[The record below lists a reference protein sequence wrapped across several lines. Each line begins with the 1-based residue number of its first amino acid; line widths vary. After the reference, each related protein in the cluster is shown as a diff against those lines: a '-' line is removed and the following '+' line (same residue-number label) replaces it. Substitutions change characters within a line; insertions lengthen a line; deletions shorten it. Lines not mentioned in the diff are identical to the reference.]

1 MRVAGIIM
9 ECNPLHDGHRYLL
22 KTVREE
28 YEMDRIIVCMSG
40 DFVQRG
46 EPAVQSKETRAAQL
60 LQSGADLVLELPLPY
75 ATGAAEVFA
84 RGAVT
89 LLEGLGVVTDLFFG
103 SESGEVEALSRCA
116 AASLDESPLLQ
127 ETLRRALESGL
138 PYPKAYAEALSAAG
152 APLPEGAG
160 ANDTLGTMYLRT
172 LFSSCRMP
180 HSSQHPQ
187 EKFPYGQSHGSVYR
201 GTDHQGPAEMP
212 KGSRRSAYQ
221 GTDHQGPAD
230 IPEGSRGSEYQG
242 TDAFPAAGAVRER
255 ASLLSPS
262 ILPHAVKR
270 IRTDS
275 ASAIRERMRDSGC
288 TGIWPSD
295 LSLPL
300 GAELIR
306 LTEDNLCTH
315 LYQDV
320 SPDLAARICKCLP
333 AYTDFEQFRVLV
345 KTKNVTMARVSRS
358 LLHILLDVRS
368 SDLQAYGQAGS
379 IGYARVLGMK
389 RTSRDLLGSISRNG
403 TFPLI
408 TRLSDIKKGSTVI
421 PSPFD
426 QMLRSDLRASALY
439 DLLQRNRRIPDAP
452 SVPEASKQPVMM

>member
-1 MRVAGIIM
+1 MRIAGIIM

-28 YEMDRIIVCMSG
+28 YGIDRIVVCMSG

-60 LQSGADLVLELPLPY
+60 LQAGADLVLELPLPY
-75 ATGAAEVFA
+75 ATGAAEIFA
-84 RGAVT
+84 RGAVL

-103 SESGEVEALSRCA
+103 SETGEIEALSRCA
-116 AASLDESPLLQ
+116 AASLEESPLLQ
-127 ETLRRALESGL
+127 EELRRALDAGA

-152 APLPEGAG
+152 APLPEDAG
-160 ANDTLGTMYLRT
+160 ANDTLGMMYLRT

-180 HSSQHPQ
+180 RSLQHPQ
-187 EKFPYGQSHGSVYR
+187 GKSPVL
-201 GTDHQGPAEMP
+201 
-212 KGSRRSAYQ
+212 
-221 GTDHQGPAD
+221 
-230 IPEGSRGSEYQG
+230 
-242 TDAFPAAGAVRER
+242 
-255 ASLLSPS
+255 SLP

-275 ASAIRERMRDSGC
+275 ASAIRQRMRDSGC

-315 LYQDV
+315 HYQDV

-333 AYTDFEQFRVLV
+333 EYTDFEQFRALV
-345 KTKNVTMARVSRS
+345 KTRNVTMARVSRA

-368 SDLQAYGQAGS
+368 SDLQAYRQAGS
-379 IGYARVLGMK
+379 VGYARVLGLR
-389 RTSRDLLGSISRNG
+389 RTSRDLLGSISKNG
-403 TFPLI
+403 AFPLI
-408 TRLSDIKKGSTVI
+408 MRLSDVKKGSTVI

-426 QMLRSDLRASALY
+426 QMLQSDLRACALY

-452 SVPEASKQPVMM
+452 SIPEASKQPVVI

>member
-1 MRVAGIIM
+1 MR
-9 ECNPLHDGHRYLL
+9 
-22 KTVREE
+22 
-28 YEMDRIIVCMSG
+28 
-40 DFVQRG
+40 
-46 EPAVQSKETRAAQL
+46 
-60 LQSGADLVLELPLPY
+60 
-75 ATGAAEVFA
+75 
-84 RGAVT
+84 
-89 LLEGLGVVTDLFFG
+89 
-103 SESGEVEALSRCA
+103 ES
-116 AASLDESPLLQ
+116 
-127 ETLRRALESGL
+127 
-138 PYPKAYAEALSAAG
+138 
-152 APLPEGAG
+152 
-160 ANDTLGTMYLRT
+160 
-172 LFSSCRMP
+172 
-180 HSSQHPQ
+180 
-187 EKFPYGQSHGSVYR
+187 
-201 GTDHQGPAEMP
+201 
-212 KGSRRSAYQ
+212 
-221 GTDHQGPAD
+221 
-230 IPEGSRGSEYQG
+230 
-242 TDAFPAAGAVRER
+242 

-333 AYTDFEQFRVLV
+333 AYTDFEQFRALV

-368 SDLQAYGQAGS
+368 SDLQAYEQAGS
-379 IGYARVLGMK
+379 VGYARVLGMK

>member
-1 MRVAGIIM
+1 M

-28 YEMDRIIVCMSG
+28 YGMDRIIVCMSG

-46 EPAVQSKETRAAQL
+46 EPAVQSKETRTAQL
-60 LQSGADLVLELPLPY
+60 LQAGADLILELPLPY

-103 SESGEVEALSRCA
+103 SETGEFEALSRCA

-160 ANDTLGTMYLRT
+160 ANDTLGMMYVRT
-172 LFSSCRMP
+172 LLSSCRMP

-187 EKFPYGQSHGSVYR
+187 GKFPVEISHGSAYR
-201 GTDHQGPAEMP
+201 
-212 KGSRRSAYQ
+212 R
-221 GTDHQGPAD
+221 TDHQGPAD
-230 IPEGSRGSEYQG
+230 IPEGSRGSAYQR
-242 TDAFPAAGAVRER
+242 TDAFPVAGAVRER

-300 GAELIR
+300 GAALIR

-333 AYTDFEQFRVLV
+333 AYTDFEQFRALV

-379 IGYARVLGMK
+379 VGYARVLGMK